1 MTNPTVWPTI
11 RCDDTRLVIDFLV
24 TAFGFNE
31 HFVVANE
38 SGEGVLHAQLRWP
51 GGGGVM
57 LGDRASDN
65 PNHLKLPVGPC
76 SVYVVTDGPDALHD
90 RAVQAGADII
100 RGLTDEGYGSRGF
113 SAADPEG
120 NVWSFGTYGG
130 E

>member
-1 MTNPTVWPTI
+1 MSNPTVWPTI
-11 RCDDTRLVIDFLV
+11 RCDDARLVIDFLV

-65 PNHLKLPVGPC
+65 PNHLKPVSYTHLTLPTSDLV
-76 SVYVVTDGPDALHD
+76 
-90 RAVQAGADII
+90 
-100 RGLTDEGYGSRGF
+100 
-113 SAADPEG
+113 
-120 NVWSFGTYGG
+120 
-130 E
+130 